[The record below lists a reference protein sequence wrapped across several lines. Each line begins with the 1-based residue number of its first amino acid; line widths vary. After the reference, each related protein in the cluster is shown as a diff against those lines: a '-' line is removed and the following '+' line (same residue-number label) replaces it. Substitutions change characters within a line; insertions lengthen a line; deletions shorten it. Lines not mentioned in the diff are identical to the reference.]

1 MVFASSFRCSSA
13 GCGWWDAWQPWDFP
27 QLLACLPEE
36 AAFLLLF
43 PGTSHQTRHL
53 PDSRRASKAKGT
65 LGGLKLFKGM
75 TPASPRVTACKT
87 LMWGGKMHICIKA
100 VYQSFKLFRFF
111 LVCWKKNKREGGLQT
126 VCQRLER
133 KHLVYPGV
141 VIVKLS
147 DT

>member
-75 TPASPRVTACKT
+75 TPASSRVTACET

-111 LVCWKKNKREGGLQT
+111 LVCWKKIRGRVGCKLCVKDWKESIWCTQGL
-126 VCQRLER
+126 
-133 KHLVYPGV
+133 
-141 VIVKLS
+141 S
-147 DT
+147 